1 MSWKSKDYGRRRL
14 IIIAHDAGV
23 PDFEDLMDRDPE
35 GKSLGAAYGSNIYDK
50 LVLTYH
56 LPHSRAVEILEGVGR
71 YTDQEAFY
79 IAATYS

>member
-23 PDFEDLMDRDPE
+23 ADSEDLMDMDPE
-35 GKSLGAAYGSNIYDK
+35 GNSLGAACGSNIYDK
-50 LVLTYH
+50 LVLNH
-56 LPHSRAVEILEGVGR
+56 GLSHSRAVEILEGVGR